1 MMILHQEYHDA
12 KDDSIRKENNTMKT
26 NAMKRKLIFLL
37 SGLVLLLCLAACS
50 QKDNTDALTKWYNSK
65 DRTQIERQINN
76 LYQAQGLKFSLT
88 VEEPDTIV
96 YNYQY
101 TNANSALDATTQ
113 ESISSM
119 LKVFMDSA
127 APAVKSDIEQYQ
139 KTYHLPVKNIRMIYL
154 DSDGNELFSMDI
166 DENYEPSDA
175 ALAKQYKNLAEWLDN
190 GKDSF
195 VSAINPSLEPS
206 GISMDF
212 DADGETLILI
222 YRFIEMLDLSD
233 YTQEDLEYISDYFIQ
248 SMDSS
253 GSDVATMI
261 DGLEVVLGF
270 KIKDM
275 RIQIRNADDSLI
287 CDVPTSDLR

>member
-1 MMILHQEYHDA
+1 
-12 KDDSIRKENNTMKT
+12 MKT
-26 NAMKRKLIFLL
+26 NAMKRKLVFLL
-37 SGLVLLLCLAACS
+37 SGLVLLFCLAACS
-50 QKDNTDALTKWYNSK
+50 REDNTDALTKWYNSK

-101 TNANSALDATTQ
+101 TDADSPLDAATQ
-113 ESISSM
+113 ESISYM

-139 KTYHLPVKNIRMIYL
+139 KTYHLPVKNIRMVYL

-166 DENYEPSDA
+166 DENYEPSDT
-175 ALAKQYKNLAEWLDN
+175 ALAKQYKNLKEWLDSD

-206 GISMDF
+206 GITMDF
-212 DADGETLILI
+212 DADGDTLILI
-222 YRFIEMLDLSD
+222 YRFVEQQDLSD
-233 YTQEDLEYISDYFIQ
+233 YTQEDLEALSDNFAESI
-248 SMDSS
+248 
-253 GSDVATMI
+253 GSDAASMMQ
-261 DGLEVVLGF
+261 GLEAMLGF

-275 RIQIRNADDSLI
+275 RIQIRNADNTLI
-287 CDVPTSDLR
+287 CDVSTE